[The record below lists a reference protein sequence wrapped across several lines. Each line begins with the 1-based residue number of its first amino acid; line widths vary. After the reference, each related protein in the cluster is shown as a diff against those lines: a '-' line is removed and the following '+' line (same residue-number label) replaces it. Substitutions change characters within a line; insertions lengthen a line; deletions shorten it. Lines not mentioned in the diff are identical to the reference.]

1 MMHCE
6 QTAPSADSHRE
17 PRRLLG
23 RYFRQL
29 REGRALPT
37 AAVAETWALTF
48 SPGNHTCTFYGKTL
62 RPLGSSIALLMTN
75 EEDGVPP
82 WIAGFR
88 ARLSS
93 DGSVTYGVQGD
104 REFRRRYAV
113 RVRPGA
119 GLDPFGNPSLFD
131 AAVRL
136 NAGCL
141 LGAGKRERLPTIPR
155 LPRIWLGFAPDQ
167 LPEFVDTPALR
178 RLAAGSIGI
187 STRHLAHNPAEL
199 VERLLRHTWEAQL
212 RLPGTAGNPTELA
225 LIDAELCTGAQRAL
239 KAWEDFSDLVNVGTW
254 NPVRAVTIFSRANP
268 AAEVLLAHG
277 LDPQSPVEHQVTSG
291 ELLEVLEQALREK
304 LGEQA
309 VRFSAEDLYE
319 GLLAPHAELQA
330 VSESLPA
337 LRRQLTPYWSA
348 CATDQDLR
356 DAALNPAGPLLA
368 SGACRVQ
375 VLRRQ
380 DTPEPFLFR
389 PEALGR
395 RITADWE
402 CDYRHQPTL
411 FAGAAA

>member
-1 MMHCE
+1 MMLRE
-6 QTAPSADSHRE
+6 QTAHSALSHRE

-23 RYFRQL
+23 RYYRQL
-29 REGRALPT
+29 EEVRALP
-37 AAVAETWALTF
+37 AAVLAETWALTF
-48 SPGNHTCTFYGKTL
+48 RPGDHTSTFYGKTL
-62 RPLGSSIALLMTN
+62 RPLGSSVAILITN
-75 EEDGVPP
+75 DEDRVPP

-93 DGSVTYGVQGD
+93 DGTVTYGVQGD
-104 REFRRRYAV
+104 IEFRQRYAV

-119 GLDPFGNPSLFD
+119 GLDPYRNPSLFD

-136 NAGCL
+136 NAACL
-141 LGAGKRERLPTIPR
+141 LGAGKRERLPKIPR
-155 LPRIWLGFAPDQ
+155 LPRIWLGFAPERP
-167 LPEFVDTPALR
+167 PEFVDTPALR
-178 RLAAGSIGI
+178 RLAAGSIGVPA
-187 STRHLAHNPAEL
+187 RQLAQNPAEL
-199 VERLLRHTWEAQL
+199 VERLLRQTWEAQL
-212 RLPGTAGNPTELA
+212 RLPGAAGNPTELV
-225 LIDAELCTGAQRAL
+225 LMDAELCTPAHRAL

-254 NPVRAVTIFSRANP
+254 NPARAVPIFSLANP
-268 AAEVLLAHG
+268 AAEVLQAHG
-277 LDPQSPVEHQVTSG
+277 LDPRSPVEHQVTSG

-309 VRFSAEDLYE
+309 ARFSAEDLYE

-356 DAALNPAGPLLA
+356 DAALNPSGPLLA

-380 DTPEPFLFR
+380 DAPEPFLFR
-389 PEALGR
+389 PEGLGR
-395 RITADWE
+395 RITADWG
-402 CDYRHQPTL
+402 CDYRHLPQL
-411 FAGAAA
+411 LAGAAA